1 MRRRETLTP
10 LGAATLQ
17 HQSAILGR
25 HARPEAMRL
34 GPATIVRL
42 KCALRHSLL
51 FSGQMKSVRLT
62 ATSDYVKKRGPFKL
76 DSSPFFIAGTLTHN
90 PLPLRKRKTRGVLKQ
105 FNKRF

>member
-1 MRRRETLTP
+1 MRRREALTP

-25 HARPEAMRL
+25 HARSEAMRL

-42 KCALRHSLL
+42 KCALRHSQL

-62 ATSDYVKKRGPFKL
+62 AGLHYVKKRGP
-76 DSSPFFIAGTLTHN
+76 SMYVSNPF
-90 PLPLRKRKTRGVLKQ
+90 
-105 FNKRF
+105 